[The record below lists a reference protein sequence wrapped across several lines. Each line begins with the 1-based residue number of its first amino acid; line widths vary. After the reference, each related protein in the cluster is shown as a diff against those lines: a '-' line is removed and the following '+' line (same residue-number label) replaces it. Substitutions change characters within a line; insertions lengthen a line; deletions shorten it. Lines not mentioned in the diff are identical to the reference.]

1 MLEPIKSNV
10 VQFPKEKQRPIT
22 ALTRFVPSG
31 ILSGP
36 EHRILMIISTYAN
49 EKDEAWPSQYKLVE
63 DYYGD
68 PISSL
73 EEQLIHVRKKKI
85 SSYVNKLEE
94 KQMLL
99 IKKSGRSNRYRI
111 NRAIFQYYEQL
122 LADTKQFYESD
133 E

>member
-1 MLEPIKSNV
+1 
-10 VQFPKEKQRPIT
+10 
-22 ALTRFVPSG
+22 
-31 ILSGP
+31 
-36 EHRILMIISTYAN
+36 MIISTYAN